1 MWNMKVLFLTTLC
14 FCTFFF
20 CFLSFFNRFT
30 KIFFV
35 FLFWQVYPDKN
46 HGILGIN
53 TRRHLFST
61 IEDFLTECN
70 EGYSTK
76 FGRLPEVK
84 EGKWNPV
91 ILENP
96 CVLRQLV
103 VHILSTNDVCVR
115 LRWNDWKSMDSYD
128 SSFVNVSKMLVFFVY
143 IACVEGFM
151 HVVLFLAV
159 FHFAHLH

>member
-1 MWNMKVLFLTTLC
+1 MCLCRCAYSDVPGLTPHDHVKYESSFLTTLC

-84 EGKWNPV
+84 EGK
-91 ILENP
+91 
-96 CVLRQLV
+96 
-103 VHILSTNDVCVR
+103 
-115 LRWNDWKSMDSYD
+115 
-128 SSFVNVSKMLVFFVY
+128 
-143 IACVEGFM
+143 
-151 HVVLFLAV
+151 
-159 FHFAHLH
+159 